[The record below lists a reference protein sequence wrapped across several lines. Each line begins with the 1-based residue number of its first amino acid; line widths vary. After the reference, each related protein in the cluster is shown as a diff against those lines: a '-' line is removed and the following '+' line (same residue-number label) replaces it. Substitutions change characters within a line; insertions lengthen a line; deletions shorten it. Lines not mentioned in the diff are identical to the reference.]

1 MTSREANADLLAEIT
16 ALRDRVASLSRE
28 NAELQGA
35 LAQASEQQTA
45 TREILRIIS
54 TSPADVQPVF
64 DAIVQSALR
73 LLRAHSGALTRI
85 TGDCIELAAFTS
97 TDESSDAVLKALF
110 PMAVHANTPHAHAIR
125 DRAPLNIGDTE
136 TDPRVPETGRASARA
151 RGYRS
156 LILVPMLHHDEPVG
170 TIAVSRREP
179 GGFTD
184 DEIALLQTFA
194 DQAVIA
200 IENVRLFTELQEKN
214 RDLTQAHAQ
223 VTETLEQQ
231 TATSEI
237 LRVISSSPTEL
248 QHVFDVIAKNAFR
261 LCGGAFAILY
271 LYDGA
276 LMSVVADVQLSSE
289 GSRVL
294 RALYPATPRRDHS

>member
-1 MTSREANADLLAEIT
+1 MTSREANAALLAEIT

-54 TSPADVQPVF
+54 TSPTDVQPVF

-156 LILVPMLHHDEPVG
+156 LILVPML
-170 TIAVSRREP
+170 R
-179 GGFTD
+179 
-184 DEIALLQTFA
+184 
-194 DQAVIA
+194 
-200 IENVRLFTELQEKN
+200 
-214 RDLTQAHAQ
+214 
-223 VTETLEQQ
+223 
-231 TATSEI
+231 
-237 LRVISSSPTEL
+237 
-248 QHVFDVIAKNAFR
+248 
-261 LCGGAFAILY
+261 
-271 LYDGA
+271 
-276 LMSVVADVQLSSE
+276 
-289 GSRVL
+289 
-294 RALYPATPRRDHS
+294 